1 MNTDLSI
8 GLSVHFSA
16 SPSAAGFVCYTAAIL
31 LAATSQ
37 PIVYWLEEVVGPVAQ
52 RFGEWASASR
62 TFSAITDLL
71 AVVQR
76 KVACLHF
83 LVHACSTSSCL
94 PVELN

>member
-52 RFGEWASASR
+52 RFGEWRSASR
-62 TFSAITDLL
+62 NFSANADLL
-71 AVVQR
+71 AVVHR
-76 KVACLHF
+76 EVARL
-83 LVHACSTSSCL
+83 LVL
-94 PVELN
+94 IL